1 MNVARTDV
9 GKTDYAAR
17 TVGCVLAGGLSRRM
31 GGGDKALRE
40 LGGKPMLAHVIE
52 RLRPQVSLMVLNANG
67 DPVRF
72 AKFGLPV
79 TPDPIEGFAGPL
91 AGVLAGLRWA
101 EKNAPDARWVASAA
115 ADTPFFPK
123 NLVEQLAQ
131 AANTPAPTI
140 ALAASGGH
148 RHPVFGLWPVGL
160 ADDLETFLRTADTR
174 KVLAWV
180 SRHPNVEV
188 AFEEPPVNGIPLDPF
203 FNANTPDDMAQAES
217 LLGELQA

>member
-1 MNVARTDV
+1 MSS
-9 GKTDYAAR
+9 AASTFAAQ

-31 GGGDKALRE
+31 GGGDKALKE

-52 RLRPQVSLMVLNANG
+52 RLRPQVSRMVLNANG
-67 DPVRF
+67 DPARF
-72 AKFGLPV
+72 TQFGLPV

-101 EKNAPDARWVASAA
+101 EKHAPDARWVASAA

-123 NLVEQLAQ
+123 DLVQRLAQ
-131 AANTPAPTI
+131 EADTSEPTI

-148 RHPVFGLWPVGL
+148 RHPVFGLWPVAL
-160 ADDLETFLRTADTR
+160 ADDLENFLRTVETR

-180 SRHPNVEV
+180 SRHANVEV
-188 AFEEPPVNGIPLDPF
+188 PFVQYKHNGAELDPF
-203 FNANTPDDMAQAES
+203 FNANTPDDMQRAAEHFE
-217 LLGELQA
+217 ELQA